1 VKVRPVAIIWCAVG
15 LHVLWGCLLL
25 VNGKVLGT
33 TALHAF
39 ADVPRLVTAAVLLVA
54 AAMAAFGAA
63 RNEHRWLSLTM
74 LLPQQGILSI
84 SALSAV
90 IAVIHSQYGDGVPR
104 PWYFILADQAP
115 VILTMMLHTIAV
127 VQLHM
132 TGRPVNGLRAR
143 LDAVQ
148 NEAERLRA
156 KLADQA
162 AELPRPRNPG
172 DGD

>member
-1 VKVRPVAIIWCAVG
+1 MKVRPVAIIWCAVG
-15 LHVLWGCLLL
+15 LHVLWGCLLV
-25 VNGKVLGT
+25 VNGQVLGA

-39 ADVPRLVTAAVLLVA
+39 ADVPRLVTAAVLLTA
-54 AAMAAFGAA
+54 AGMAAFGVT
-63 RNEHRWLSLTM
+63 RRERRWLSLAM

-90 IAVIHSQYGDGVPR
+90 MAVVHSRYGDGVPR

-115 VILTMMLHTIAV
+115 VIFTMVLHTIAV

-132 TGRPVNGLRAR
+132 AGHRGNGLRVR

-148 NEAERLRA
+148 SEAERLRA

-162 AELPRPRNPG
+162 TEVPRPRQPE
-172 DGD
+172 DGR